1 MKDVKK
7 EGISMNYKQI
17 VEKAQE
23 SYARYF
29 KNVEPLTEKKTNDV
43 VVDRQKVEEV
53 IAQGEAHMAAI
64 NKIKEEMKKEATE
77 KAIESEE
84 KIFGVPE
91 ATESLDHMTND
102 YVAYQEKLKALKAK
116 LEALKEK

>member
-1 MKDVKK
+1 MD
-7 EGISMNYKQI
+7 YKQI
-17 VEKAQE
+17 VEKAKE

-43 VVDRQKVEEV
+43 IVDRQKVEEV

-64 NKIKEEMKKEATE
+64 NKIKEEMKEEATQ

-91 ATESLDHMTND
+91 ATDSLDHMTND
-102 YVAYQEKLKALKAK
+102 YVVYQEKLKDLKAK